1 MQSLH
6 PSPIGWPNQIQIL
19 PLRFN
24 RFACKLQE
32 SYSFENHCAH
42 SFSHSSIL
50 RECEYCVNACQRGE
64 CVEMQ
69 FRAWKLDE
77 YVDTAVSNGK
87 LNNRIDE
94 GGGCLIEREG
104 ELRTGSA
111 QYWISLAN
119 VGGPGSKW
127 IHEYS
132 CACQNFKCLK
142 SLKSLLSVDKI
153 IRSTNF
159 NNKIPRSGWII
170 PWWCVMNNFTRRVL
184 SGNSSSSNV
193 NKLTQI
199 NNYCR
204 FEAICTR
211 RTRSAIM
218 KV

>member
-1 MQSLH
+1 MYCLPFTHS
-6 PSPIGWPNQIQIL
+6 PSFTCSPCTQVPLDGPIKFKYCLCGSTDSHAN
-19 PLRFN
+19 
-24 RFACKLQE
+24 CK

-132 CACQNFKCLK
+132 CACPNFKCLK
-142 SLKSLLSVDKI
+142 SLLTMRK
-153 IRSTNF
+153 
-159 NNKIPRSGWII
+159 WII
-170 PWWCVMNNFTRRVL
+170 VWILFIIGGQNH
-184 SGNSSSSNV
+184 S
-193 NKLTQI
+193 
-199 NNYCR
+199 
-204 FEAICTR
+204 
-211 RTRSAIM
+211 
-218 KV
+218 